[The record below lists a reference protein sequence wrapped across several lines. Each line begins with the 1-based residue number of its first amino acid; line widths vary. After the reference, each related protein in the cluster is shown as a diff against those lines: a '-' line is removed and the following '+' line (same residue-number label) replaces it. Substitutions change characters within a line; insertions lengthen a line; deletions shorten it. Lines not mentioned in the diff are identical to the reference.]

1 MPLTSALL
9 PPVNIT
15 VANIATVDAF
25 KPLLVTTIGTV
36 ATADTV
42 SVTIKVANTIN
53 VEYSISVTV
62 MSTITVIVTVNLPVT
77 SMVYVTDAVNLPV
90 PVIYL
95 LAGKIAGTVLFTIT
109 ATVNVA

>member
-15 VANIATVDAF
+15 VANIATVDVL

-36 ATADTV
+36 AAADTV
-42 SVTIKVANTIN
+42 SVTINVAIAGIVN
-53 VEYSISVTV
+53 VEYSISATGVV
-62 MSTITVIVTVNLPVT
+62 TITVIVPVNLPVT

-90 PVIYL
+90 TVI
-95 LAGKIAGTVLFTIT
+95 
-109 ATVNVA
+109 